1 MENQERRAWEL
12 RKPSF
17 ASLLATG
24 DPPWLP
30 GLERWGVKG
39 SAEIAVSI
47 SRGYGLR
54 DIVVY
59 FFLLS
64 FIICLCILFLTVS
77 RVRRN
82 GSKGPSPHCLVIR
95 VLVNI
100 NDWTYDTKGA
110 VFVIDSP
117 KAQAKKEKEK
127 RKFWNNQQ

>member
-39 SAEIAVSI
+39 SSEIAVSI

-64 FIICLCILFLTVS
+64 FIICLCILFLTFFPV
-77 RVRRN
+77 
-82 GSKGPSPHCLVIR
+82 
-95 VLVNI
+95 
-100 NDWTYDTKGA
+100 
-110 VFVIDSP
+110 
-117 KAQAKKEKEK
+117 
-127 RKFWNNQQ
+127 

>member
-54 DIVVY
+54 DIVFY

-100 NDWTYDTKGA
+100 NDWTYDTKEGS
-110 VFVIDSP
+110 VRDRQSQSTG
-117 KAQAKKEKEK
+117 KK
-127 RKFWNNQQ
+127 RKRKKKVLE

>member
-1 MENQERRAWEL
+1 MENQERHAWEL

-47 SRGYGLR
+47 SHGYGLR
-54 DIVVY
+54 DIVFY

-64 FIICLCILFLTVS
+64 FIICLCILFLTFFPCEEEWEQ
-77 RVRRN
+77 R
-82 GSKGPSPHCLVIR
+82 
-95 VLVNI
+95 
-100 NDWTYDTKGA
+100 TKSSLSCDQGA
-110 VFVIDSP
+110 G
-117 KAQAKKEKEK
+117 EY
-127 RKFWNNQQ
+127 